1 MSRWTILAIAW
12 LALLLSFV
20 DRLAW
25 SSVASSVSAASGLP
39 LTALGSFASAFFS
52 GYVISNLV
60 GGVVVD
66 RLGSRIGM
74 GSTLIL
80 LGLFTFGFSF
90 IGSVPSGIAMQFLM
104 GLAAGADYAACI
116 KVLAAW
122 FPPLGRARAIGILM
136 TSLPV
141 AVMITGSGIPLMLA
155 HVEWPY
161 VYRAMGVVTLLF
173 GGMIMLLLQDT
184 PGTVAAAGRI
194 SWREI
199 AAVLRNPELARLAL
213 VGFGAAWGTW
223 GFAFW
228 ATALMSKGHGLSP
241 AQAGLATTLFGA
253 AAVIAKPVT
262 GAISDYL
269 GGRRKMPIL
278 VVLLLFSIGLLAFGQ
293 LSSPLQFQIVATL
306 LGFFG
311 FSWGPILSTLIAE
324 VGGHRTAGTA
334 TGATNALQ
342 QMGGVVVP
350 LAIGAVFAR
359 THSFASA
366 FATMAAGPILAF
378 LVMALFCSDAAYVRT
393 AKDKSH
399 G

>member
-25 SSVASSVSAASGLP
+25 SSVAFNVSASSGLP
-39 LTALGSFASAFFS
+39 LSALGAFASAFFG
-52 GYVISNLV
+52 GYVVSNLV

-66 RLGSRIGM
+66 RLGSRVGIGWA
-74 GSTLIL
+74 LIL

-90 IGSVPSGIAMQFLM
+90 TGSVPSGIALQLLM

-116 KVLAAW
+116 KLLAAW
-122 FPPLGRARAIGILM
+122 FPPLGRAKAIGLLM

-141 AVMITGSGIPLMLA
+141 AVMITGSGIPLVLA
-155 HVEWPY
+155 HLDWPF
-161 VYRAMGVVTLLF
+161 VYRALGIVTTLI
-173 GGMIMLLLQDT
+173 GGALLLTLQDAPET
-184 PGTVAAAGRI
+184 GAARRI
-194 SWREI
+194 TGREI
-199 AAVLRNPELARLAL
+199 VAVFRNPELTRLAI

-253 AAVIAKPVT
+253 AAVVAKPVT
-262 GAISDYL
+262 GAVSDHL
-269 GGRRKMPIL
+269 AGKRKEPIV
-278 VVLLLFSIGLLAFGQ
+278 VVLALFSIGLLLFGQ
-293 LSSPLQFQIVATL
+293 LSTPLEFQIVATL

-324 VGGHRTAGTA
+324 VGGPHAAGTA

-350 LAIGAVFAR
+350 VVVGAVFAH

-366 FATMAAGPILAF
+366 FVAMALGPILAF
-378 LVMALFCSDAAYVRT
+378 VVMAWFCRDADYARIEEGRI
-393 AKDKSH
+393 H